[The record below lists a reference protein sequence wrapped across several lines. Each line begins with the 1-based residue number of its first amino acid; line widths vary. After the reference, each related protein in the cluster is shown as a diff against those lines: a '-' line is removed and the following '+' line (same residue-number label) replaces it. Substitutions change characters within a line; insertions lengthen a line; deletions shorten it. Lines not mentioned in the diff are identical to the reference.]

1 MPQDSLDEILKSAEH
16 RMTSAVEI
24 LGRDLQSV
32 RTGRATPTLLDRIQV
47 DYYGSP
53 TPINGVA
60 NISVPDPHMVLVQ
73 PWDKTM
79 LGPIEKAIQKS
90 DLGINPTNDGQVI
103 RLVLPQLTQDRRKEL
118 VKQVHHRAEE
128 SRVAVRNCR
137 RDALDHLRK
146 AEKDGGVSQEDER
159 RAQDRLQKLTDSY
172 VKRVDD
178 VSRNSS
184 RPLRERMWSSAA
196 LSSTRPVPRPC
207 WSFDTTIQ
215 YKYHDRSV
223 M

>member
-1 MPQDSLDEILKSAEH
+1 VPQDTLDEILKSAEH
-16 RMTSAVEI
+16 RMATAVEV
-24 LGRDLQSV
+24 LSRDLQTV
-32 RTGRATPTLLDRIQV
+32 RTGRASPTLLDRIQV
-47 DYYGSP
+47 DYYGAP

-73 PWDKTM
+73 PWDRTM

-103 RLVLPQLTQDRRKEL
+103 RLVLPQLTQERRKEL

-128 SRVAVRNCR
+128 ARVAVRNCR

-159 RAQDRLQKLTDSY
+159 RAQERLQKLTDSFI
-172 VKRVDD
+172 KRVDD
-178 VSRNSS
+178 VSRTK
-184 RPLRERMWSSAA
+184 E
-196 LSSTRPVPRPC
+196 TE
-207 WSFDTTIQ
+207 
-215 YKYHDRSV
+215 V
-223 M
+223 MEV

>member
-1 MPQDSLDEILKSAEH
+1 VPQDSLDDILKSAEH
-16 RMTSAVEI
+16 RMTTAVEI
-24 LGRDLQSV
+24 LGRALQSV

-60 NISVPDPHMVLVQ
+60 NISAPDPHMVLVQ
-73 PWDKTM
+73 PWDRSM

-118 VKQVHHRAEE
+118 VKQVHTRAEE
-128 SRVAVRNCR
+128 ARIAVRNCR
-137 RDALDHLRK
+137 RDALDHMRK
-146 AEKDGGVSQEDER
+146 AEKDGGISQEDEK
-159 RAQDRLQKLTDSY
+159 RAQERLQKLTDTF

-178 VSRNSS
+178 VSRTK
-184 RPLRERMWSSAA
+184 E
-196 LSSTRPVPRPC
+196 TE
-207 WSFDTTIQ
+207 
-215 YKYHDRSV
+215 V
-223 M
+223 MEV